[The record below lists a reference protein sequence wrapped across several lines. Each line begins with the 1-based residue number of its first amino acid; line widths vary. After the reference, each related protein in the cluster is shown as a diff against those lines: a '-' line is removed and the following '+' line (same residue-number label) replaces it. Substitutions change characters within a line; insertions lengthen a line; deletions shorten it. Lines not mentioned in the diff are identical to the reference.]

1 VVPLVLWARVWY
13 QQVPGLWM
21 RIGLLTSTH
30 QLYKTM
36 GGLPAFL
43 ALPQTSFNHLPLR
56 CTEHRLPLMC
66 DVLLLVMCDALLLVL
81 KLDALLMLQ
90 PLWTLMWKLLML
102 GDYLIPNPL
111 LLIVML
117 AAT

>member
-1 VVPLVLWARVWY
+1 
-13 QQVPGLWM
+13 
-21 RIGLLTSTH
+21 
-30 QLYKTM
+30 
-36 GGLPAFL
+36 
-43 ALPQTSFNHLPLR
+43 
-56 CTEHRLPLMC
+56 MC
-66 DVLLLVMCDALLLVL
+66 DVLLLVMRDALLLVL

-90 PLWTLMWKLLML
+90 HLWTLMWKLLML